1 MTAKLREH
9 LNTKRALARRI
20 LAAAVFA
27 AVLCA
32 IAPAVPSYAEGNGG
46 KLLPADD
53 LSGQT
58 ASITVRL
65 IWTND
70 DEEVP
75 LEGVGIKLYK
85 VASLSVRD
93 GKATYS
99 SVSDFENAGISYE
112 GMTAGRS
119 EEAAETLAALAKS
132 NGISPV
138 KEGKSDADGECV
150 FTSLEP
156 GIYLGV
162 QSGAKKMKDGR
173 KVSFMPSLWLAP
185 SYHESADGTRYEW
198 DYDVTVCPKPGV
210 CVTEPQKTEN
220 DPHKHTNVKTG
231 DESNLMFYLGIMIA
245 STSLVLYVIGRRRKR
260 S

>member
-1 MTAKLREH
+1 MTTKLREH
-9 LNTKRALARRI
+9 LNRKRALARRI

-32 IAPAVPSYAEGNGG
+32 MAPAVPSYAEGSGG

-85 VASLSVRD
+85 VASLSVKD
-93 GKATYS
+93 GKAIYTS
-99 SVSDFENAGISYE
+99 ASDFKKAGITYE
-112 GMTAGRS
+112 GMTAGES
-119 EEAAETLAALAKS
+119 EQAAEKLAALAKS
-132 NGISPV
+132 DGISPV
-138 KEGKSDADGECV
+138 KEGKSDASGEYE
-150 FTSLEP
+150 FTGLEP

-198 DYDVTVCPKPGV
+198 EYDVTVCPKPGV
-210 CVTEPQKTEN
+210 CVTEPHEKEN
-220 DPHKHTNVKTG
+220 DSHRHTNVKTG
-231 DESNLMFYLGIMIA
+231 DESDLMFYVGIMIA